1 MVKTSLVLSTS
12 AMFPVNNWA
21 APDPTVVIVK
31 LEEAPLLVIVP
42 VAVERLLMV
51 LLKPPRSIVAPAAT
65 LTALLLLNPVVLPAL
80 SVPALTVVVPL

>member
-1 MVKTSLVLSTS
+1 MLLVLVKTSLVLSTS

-51 LLKPPRSIVAPAAT
+51 LL
-65 LTALLLLNPVVLPAL
+65 
-80 SVPALTVVVPL
+80 